1 MLNKITIN
9 FLCYLFSGLLV
20 LITISANVSAAPRRP
35 VYSSSDN
42 NDSSSKTEL
51 QESQDTIEN
60 RLVRLE
66 RLLESQ
72 SLVDLLVR
80 IDNIQVE
87 LQSMRGDIEVI
98 NHSIDE
104 IKRRQRDLYI
114 DVDRRLVQLE
124 RAGKGSSVSS
134 NGAGKTTAQSNAIM
148 AALGSKSTS
157 VTSPESTAEEQKQ
170 YQQAF
175 NLLRELRY
183 DKSIKAFNKFIET
196 YPKGRYAHIAQ
207 YWVGEANYAQR
218 NFKLAIEAY
227 QSLISNYPKSPK
239 VAESLLKIGYS
250 YYELNEI
257 TNAKSNLNKLVKL
270 YPDTTEASQ
279 AKNKLQKIKLNSSKK

>member
-1 MLNKITIN
+1 MLNKVTIN
-9 FLCYLFSGLLV
+9 FLCYLFSGFLV

-42 NDSSSKTEL
+42 NDSSSKPES
-51 QESQDTIEN
+51 QESIEN
-60 RLVRLE
+60 RLDRLE
-66 RLLESQ
+66 RLMESQ

-134 NGAGKTTAQSNAIM
+134 DGAGKITTQSNAIM

-157 VTSPESTAEEQKQ
+157 GTSTESTAEEQKQ

-218 NFKLAIEAY
+218 NFKQAIEAY

-257 TNAKSNLNKLVKL
+257 TKAKSNLNKLVKL